1 MLLPMSRST
10 PASRKV
16 QADSSIQTADAVY
29 GLLSSLISHLPREL
43 SMTSMAT
50 LVALD
55 RTGPRR
61 ITDLATIAGIAQPSV
76 TALVTT
82 LERAG
87 FVERRSDPADRRV
100 VLVAITA
107 AGSDYL
113 NARRRANI
121 EVFAQIVDT
130 LPPDEAAALAAAL
143 PALKHLRELAD
154 EQRDPTPQP
163 TNRTHRNTPK

>member
-1 MLLPMSRST
+1 MHD
-10 PASRKV
+10 
-16 QADSSIQTADAVY
+16 DSSIQTADAVY
-29 GLLSSLISHLPREL
+29 GLLSTLVSHLSREM

-50 LVALD
+50 LGTLN

-87 FVERRSDPADRRV
+87 FVERRSDPADGRV
-100 VLVAITA
+100 VLVALTT
-107 AGSDYL
+107 AGSDCL
-113 NARRRANI
+113 RARRRANI
-121 EVFAQIVDT
+121 EVFAQLIDT

-143 PALKHLRELAD
+143 PALEHLRELAD

-163 TNRTHRNTPK
+163 TNRTHRSTPQ